1 MSESS
6 ETTQSAQTTVPAS
19 SPIPESQSLMSPAVS
34 RCVDA
39 YSRTY
44 KTERARTR
52 EDYAAT
58 KCAKKAFRSALPP
71 LVGHENIR
79 DFIACIAQAMLMDV
93 IDTPDA
99 SKLLYAAQVA
109 LAAVR
114 AQPLCA
120 KSRAA

>member
-1 MSESS
+1 MTDSS
-6 ETTQSAQTTVPAS
+6 ASTQSQPSTAPAT
-19 SPIPESQSLMSPAVS
+19 SPIPESQPPSSPAVA
-34 RCVDA
+34 RCVDV

-52 EDYAAT
+52 DEYAAT
-58 KCAKKAFRSALPP
+58 KCARKAFRAALPP

-79 DFIACIAQAMLMDV
+79 DFIACIAQAMLLEV
-93 IDTPDA
+93 IETTDA

-114 AQPLCA
+114 AQPLST
-120 KSRAA
+120 KSGTA